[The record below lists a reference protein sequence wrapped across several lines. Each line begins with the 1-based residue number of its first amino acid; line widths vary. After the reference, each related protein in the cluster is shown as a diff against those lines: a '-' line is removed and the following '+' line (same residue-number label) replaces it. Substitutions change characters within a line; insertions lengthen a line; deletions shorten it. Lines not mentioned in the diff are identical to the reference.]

1 MSNQNKQFKPIQA
14 MTTYKAHLFA
24 SLGNN
29 KLHPSRMQCGRHIF
43 RNAKG
48 THVVKTAEF
57 IKNYLEDE
65 SMVCVKCLEWAKANG
80 KIN

>member
-1 MSNQNKQFKPIQA
+1 MYVCSVKQLNIYTMA
-14 MTTYKAHLFA
+14 NYKAHLFA

-57 IKNYLEDE
+57 INNYLEDE
-65 SMVCVKCLEWAKANG
+65 TMVCAKCLEWAKANG